1 VDADFFVDT
10 RIFENA
16 HHSKSVA
23 TMALD
28 PQSEE
33 SHTYPLNDN
42 LLVPLQPSCCVGIP
56 GRVKAFLHCGEFVVL
71 REPLAINA
79 AVDGDPVT
87 LHAKVGRILRITP
100 IGGDSLRILLSLLF
114 CASEFPSPRIRDKA
128 APPDRRQ
135 YVEYPT
141 HVVSSNIVKWVPGS
155 SILSEA
161 FVFTEEDLNDGTGA
175 YAVGM
180 ENAFHA
186 RYQWEKDGPIFY
198 PIGPETL
205 PSFPYNDCYSRR
217 NWDLL
222 VRVST
227 LINRELT
234 RSFIAQHTSKNVQL
248 FLTRAEFDYLKD
260 RMMPDIEAYTKHGV
274 TTNIQPRKC
283 ATREGIKQ
291 RVAKEYLRVD
301 TGQKFSKL
309 QAVLGS
315 AIVLGLRARPPRVPS
330 LRVADQYKWSFVVAG
345 RHDTV
350 NLFFPLP
357 AESLDGMS
365 HRAHRRGIDFMYD
378 PSPKPEGR
386 LSLRF
391 RRSDLSDPVVR
402 QVLNLE
408 PLDNAND
415 SGSSSDDN
423 GIEIVK
429 GTLLGDDFAV
439 YRVRRVLTNE
449 THVAV
454 IVVESQDHD
463 LVVGTE
469 RIFTIEYTRVL
480 YRQYN

>member
-1 VDADFFVDT
+1 VVADFFADT

-16 HHSKSVA
+16 HHSNNVA

-33 SHTYPLNDN
+33 SHTYPLDDN
-42 LLVPLQPSCCVGIP
+42 ILIPLQPSCCVGIP
-56 GRVKAFLHCGEFVVL
+56 GRVKAFLHCGEFIVL

-87 LHAKVGRILRITP
+87 LHAKLGRILRITP
-100 IGGDSLRILLSLLF
+100 IGDSLRILLSLLF
-114 CASEFPSPRIRDKA
+114 RASEFPTPRIHDGA

-135 YVEYPT
+135 YVEYPM

-161 FVFTEEDLNDGTGA
+161 FVFTEKDLNDGTAA

-186 RYQWEKDGPIFY
+186 RYQWEKDGLFFY

-234 RSFIAQHTSKNVQL
+234 RSFIAQHTSKNIHL

-260 RMMPDIEAYTKHGV
+260 RMMPDIEAYIKDGV
-274 TTNIQPRKC
+274 TTNVLPRKC

-301 TGQKFSKL
+301 TSEKFTKL
-309 QAVLGS
+309 QGVLGS

-330 LRVADQYKWSFVVAG
+330 LRVADEYKWSFVVAS

-357 AESLDGMS
+357 AESLDGRS
-365 HRAHRRGIDFMYD
+365 HRAHHRGINFMYD

-408 PLDNAND
+408 PLDDAND
-415 SGSSSDDN
+415 SSGSSSDES
-423 GIEIVK
+423 GIKIVE
-429 GTLLGDDFAV
+429 GTLLGNDFAV
-439 YRVRRVLTNE
+439 YHVRRVLTNE

-454 IVVESQDHD
+454 VVVESEDRD

-469 RIFTIEYTRVL
+469 RIFSIEYARVL
-480 YRQYN
+480 YRQYH